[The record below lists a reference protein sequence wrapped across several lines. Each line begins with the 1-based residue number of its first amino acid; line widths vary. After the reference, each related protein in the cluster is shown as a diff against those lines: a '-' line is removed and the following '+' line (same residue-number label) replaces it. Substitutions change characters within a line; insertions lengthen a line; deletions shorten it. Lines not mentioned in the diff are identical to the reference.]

1 MSAEA
6 TTPAEQEQPALRR
19 ALTFLAD
26 HPELALVVVLLAL
39 MVVTH
44 LVSEN
49 GFFRLAQLS
58 TTLQIAGPLAVIAAG
73 QTLVM
78 LTAGID
84 LSVANTATA
93 AGFIMADQGH
103 EGTARAIVVGFGVGF
118 AVGLVNGIGVA
129 IFRVNPLIMTLGTA
143 TIVLGLITLYASK
156 FATGA
161 PLVPHLV
168 NQIGG
173 DRVLTYLPLN
183 VLVWVPLAVVI
194 ILMLRSSGLGRM
206 LYAVGDNPRAC
217 RLAGVRVWQVQL
229 TTYVLCGL
237 LSALAGMM
245 LAGYTGNVDTQ
256 LASEYLLPSVAA
268 VVIGGT
274 SIFGGVGGYL
284 GTVLGALILTVL
296 NALLTLL
303 NTREELKQVLYGLI
317 ILVLASA
324 YAALSRA
331 R

>member
-1 MSAEA
+1 VSTADTTAEERDS
-6 TTPAEQEQPALRR
+6 PARR
-19 ALTFLAD
+19 ALLFLAD
-26 HPELALVVVLLAL
+26 HPEVALVIVLFAL
-39 MVVTH
+39 MVATH
-44 LVSEN
+44 LSSEN
-49 GFFRLAQLS
+49 GFFRLSQMG
-58 TTLQIAGPLAVIAAG
+58 TTLQIAGPLAVMAAG

-103 EGTARAIVVGFGVGF
+103 HSTARAIGAGLLVGLV
-118 AVGLVNGIGVA
+118 VGLVNGIGVA
-129 IFRVNPLIMTLGTA
+129 VFRVNPLIMTLGTA

-168 NQIGG
+168 NRIGG
-173 DRVLTYLPLN
+173 DRVLKYLPLN
-183 VLVWVPLAVVI
+183 VLVWVPLAVLL
-194 ILMLRSSGLGRM
+194 ILMLRSTGFGRM

-217 RLAGVRVWQVQL
+217 RLAGVRVWQVQIA
-229 TTYVLCGL
+229 TYMLCGL
-237 LSALAGMM
+237 LSALAGML

-256 LASEYLLPSVAA
+256 LASNYLLPSVAA

-296 NALLTLL
+296 DALLTLL
-303 NTREELKQVLYGLI
+303 NTREELKQVLYGVI
-317 ILVLASA
+317 ILVLAWTYS
-324 YAALSRA
+324 ALSRA

>member
-1 MSAEA
+1 VSAEA
-6 TTPAEQEQPALRR
+6 TAPERVSPLRR
-19 ALTFLAD
+19 VLDFLAD
-26 HPELALVVVLLAL
+26 HPEVALVIVLFAL
-39 MVVTH
+39 MVATH
-44 LVSEN
+44 FASAN
-49 GFFRLAQLS
+49 GFFRLSQLA
-58 TTLQIAGPLAVIAAG
+58 TTLQIAGPLAVMAAG

-103 EGTARAIVVGFGVGF
+103 HSTARAV
-118 AVGLVNGIGVA
+118 AVGLLVGLAVGFVNGIGVA

-143 TIVLGLITLYASK
+143 TIMLGLIQLYAAR

-168 NQIGG
+168 SQVGG
-173 DRVLTYLPLN
+173 HRVFHYLPLN
-183 VLVWVPLAVVI
+183 LLVWIPLAVVL
-194 ILMLRSSGLGRM
+194 ILVLKYTGYGRM
-206 LYAVGDNPRAC
+206 LYAIGDNARAC

-229 TTYVLCGL
+229 ATYCICGL
-237 LSALAGMM
+237 LAALAGEL

-256 LASEYLLPSVAA
+256 LASDYLLPSVAA

-274 SIFGGVGGYL
+274 SIFGGVGGL
-284 GTVLGALILTVL
+284 VGTVLGALILTVL
-296 NALLTLL
+296 DALLTLL
-303 NTREELKQVLYGLI
+303 NAREEIKQILYGLI
-317 ILVLASA
+317 ILALAWA
-324 YAALSRA
+324 YSALSRS